1 MEFHAKKII
10 FARTLKTDQPDFTKS
25 LFCTDIN
32 KIELYGMVQYL
43 IDTIYMKNCLPFSA
57 LCAALALSGCTS
69 QNAAPQEESTEGK
82 IVIYQMMVR
91 LFGNENIT
99 NIINGTRE
107 QNGCGRM
114 SDITTEALQS
124 IKRLG
129 ANYVWYT
136 GIIQQATKTDWSAE
150 GLPRQ
155 TADVIKGNAGSPY
168 AICDYYAVSADIAD
182 NVSTRMEEFD
192 ALIKRTHEAGLKVV
206 MDFVPNHVARE
217 YQSVI
222 KPEISLGVSDNTTV
236 AFDAQNNF
244 YYFPG
249 ETLTWQNYKET
260 PAKVTG
266 NDVFA
271 QATPAEWDWYE
282 TVKLNYGVEY
292 KADGTREN
300 HFDPIPSTWDKMSDI
315 LLYWADK
322 GVDAFRCDMSEMVPS
337 EFWHYGIGRVKEQ
350 HPDILFIAEIYN
362 PKVYEDYIVTG
373 GFDYLYDKVE
383 LYDSIR
389 SVVEGR
395 RPVDAIEACLSL
407 PTYTNEKVAGHMLN
421 FLENHDEQRI
431 ASEFFGK
438 NPQAGI
444 PALYVS
450 ALINGNPYMQY
461 FSQELGENAPDEEG
475 YQGADGRTTI
485 FDYWGLERQKA
496 WKSVNWDESK
506 LPADYKAIRD
516 RYEEV
521 LKLAQLP
528 AVISGKTVN
537 ITDENMRSA
546 KVFAFLRDNNNGEIL
561 TVVTNFGD
569 EPFSGQVN
577 NEEVTVPAH
586 DAIAF

>member
-1 MEFHAKKII
+1 MKSRFHL
-10 FARTLKTDQPDFTKS
+10 T
-25 LFCTDIN
+25 
-32 KIELYGMVQYL
+32 
-43 IDTIYMKNCLPFSA
+43 A

-69 QNAAPQEESTEGK
+69 NQATPQEEEPSEGK

-91 LFGNENIT
+91 LFGNENTT
-99 NIINGTRE
+99 NNINGTRE
-107 QNGCGRM
+107 ENGCGRM

-155 TADVIKGNAGSPY
+155 NADVVKGNAGSPY
-168 AICDYYAVSADIAD
+168 AIADYYAVSADIAD
-182 NVSTRMEEFD
+182 KVETRMEEFD
-192 ALIKRTHEAGLKVV
+192 ALVSRTHDAGMKVV
-206 MDFVPNHVARE
+206 MDFIPNHVARE

-222 KPEISLGVSDNTTV
+222 KPEISLGVSDDTSK

-244 YYFPG
+244 YYFPD
-249 ETLTWQNYKET
+249 ETLTWQSYKET

-292 KADGTREN
+292 KADGTREK
-300 HFDPIPSTWDKMSDI
+300 HFSPIPSTWDKMTDI
-315 LLYWADK
+315 LLYWAGK

-337 EFWHYGIGRVKEQ
+337 EFWQYGIGRVKEQ
-350 HPDILFIAEIYN
+350 YPDILFIAEIYN
-362 PKVYEDYIVTG
+362 PKVYEEYIVTG

-395 RPVDAIEACLSL
+395 RPIDAIESCLSL
-407 PTYTNEKVAGHMLN
+407 PTYTNDKVAGHMLN

-450 ALINGNPYMQY
+450 ALINANPYMLY

-496 WKSVNWDESK
+496 WKSANWDENQ
-506 LPADYKAIRD
+506 LPAEYKAIRA
-516 RYEEV
+516 RYEQV
-521 LKLAQLP
+521 MKLAQHP

-537 ITDENMRSA
+537 LTDETLRAA
-546 KVFAFLRDNNNGEIL
+546 KVFAFQRVIEGGQSL
-561 TVVTNFGD
+561 TVVANFSD
-569 EPFSGQVN
+569 EPFSGRVN
-577 NEEVTVPAH
+577 NEDVEVPAH
-586 DAIAF
+586 DAIVM

>member
-1 MEFHAKKII
+1 
-10 FARTLKTDQPDFTKS
+10 
-25 LFCTDIN
+25 
-32 KIELYGMVQYL
+32 
-43 IDTIYMKNCLPFSA
+43 MKNSLPLSA

-69 QNAAPQEESTEGK
+69 NQATPQEETSEGK

-91 LFGNENIT
+91 LFGNENTT
-99 NIINGTRE
+99 NNINGTRE
-107 QNGCGRM
+107 ENGCGRM

-155 TADVIKGNAGSPY
+155 TADVVKGNAGSPY

-182 NVSTRMEEFD
+182 KVETRMEEFD
-192 ALIKRTHEAGLKVV
+192 ALVKRTHDAGLKVV

-222 KPEISLGVSDNTTV
+222 KPEISLGVSDKTDV

-249 ETLTWQNYKET
+249 ETLTWQSYQET

-266 NDVFA
+266 NDVFGS
-271 QATPAEWDWYE
+271 ATPNEGDWYE

-292 KADGTREN
+292 KADGTREK
-300 HFDPIPSTWDKMSDI
+300 HFSPIPSTWEKMSDI
-315 LLYWADK
+315 LLYWAGK

-350 HPDILFIAEIYN
+350 YPDVLFIAEIYN
-362 PKVYEDYIVTG
+362 PKVYEEYIVTG

-407 PTYTNEKVAGHMLN
+407 PTYTNDKVASHMLN

-485 FDYWGLERQKA
+485 FDYWGLERQKT
-496 WKSVNWDESK
+496 WKQCGWNETL
-506 LPADYKAIRD
+506 LPSEYKAIRN
-516 RYEEV
+516 RYENV
-521 LKLAQLP
+521 LQLAQCP
-528 AVISGKTVN
+528 SVVSGKTVN
-537 ITDENMRSA
+537 LTDETLRAA
-546 KVFAFLRDNNNGEIL
+546 KVFAFQRVIEGGESL
-561 TVVTNFGD
+561 TIVANFGD
-569 EPFSGQVN
+569 KPFRGRILDKPV
-577 NEEVTVPAH
+577 EIPAH

>member
-1 MEFHAKKII
+1 
-10 FARTLKTDQPDFTKS
+10 
-25 LFCTDIN
+25 
-32 KIELYGMVQYL
+32 
-43 IDTIYMKNCLPFSA
+43 
-57 LCAALALSGCTS
+57 
-69 QNAAPQEESTEGK
+69 
-82 IVIYQMMVR
+82 
-91 LFGNENIT
+91 
-99 NIINGTRE
+99 
-107 QNGCGRM
+107 
-114 SDITTEALQS
+114 
-124 IKRLG
+124 
-129 ANYVWYT
+129 
-136 GIIQQATKTDWSAE
+136 
-150 GLPRQ
+150 
-155 TADVIKGNAGSPY
+155 
-168 AICDYYAVSADIAD
+168 
-182 NVSTRMEEFD
+182 
-192 ALIKRTHEAGLKVV
+192 
-206 MDFVPNHVARE
+206 
-217 YQSVI
+217 
-222 KPEISLGVSDNTTV
+222 
-236 AFDAQNNF
+236 
-244 YYFPG
+244 
-249 ETLTWQNYKET
+249 
-260 PAKVTG
+260 
-266 NDVFA
+266 
-271 QATPAEWDWYE
+271 
-282 TVKLNYGVEY
+282 
-292 KADGTREN
+292 
-300 HFDPIPSTWDKMSDI
+300 
-315 LLYWADK
+315 
-322 GVDAFRCDMSEMVPS
+322 MSEMVPS

-485 FDYWGLERQKA
+485 FDYWGLERQKV

-561 TVVTNFGD
+561 TVVANFGD

>member
-1 MEFHAKKII
+1 
-10 FARTLKTDQPDFTKS
+10 
-25 LFCTDIN
+25 
-32 KIELYGMVQYL
+32 MVQYL
-43 IDTIYMKNCLPFSA
+43 TDTIYMKNYLSFSA

-91 LFGNENIT
+91 LFGNENTT

-217 YQSVI
+217 YQSII

-249 ETLTWQNYKET
+249 KTLTWQNYKET

-506 LPADYKAIRD
+506 LPADYKVIRD

-546 KVFAFLRDNNNGEIL
+546 KVFAFMRDNNNGEIL
-561 TVVTNFGD
+561 TVVANFGD
-569 EPFSGQVN
+569 NPFSGQVN

>member
-1 MEFHAKKII
+1 
-10 FARTLKTDQPDFTKS
+10 
-25 LFCTDIN
+25 
-32 KIELYGMVQYL
+32 
-43 IDTIYMKNCLPFSA
+43 MKNSLPLSA

-69 QNAAPQEESTEGK
+69 NQASPQEETSKGK

-91 LFGNENIT
+91 LFGNENTT

-107 QNGCGRM
+107 ENGCGRM

-155 TADVIKGNAGSPY
+155 SADVVKGNAGSPY

-182 NVSTRMEEFD
+182 KVETRMEEFD
-192 ALIKRTHEAGLKVV
+192 ALVKRTHDAGLKVV

-222 KPEISLGVSDNTTV
+222 KPEISLGVSDKTDV

-249 ETLTWQNYKET
+249 ETLTWQSYQET

-266 NDVFA
+266 NDVFGS
-271 QATPAEWDWYE
+271 ATPAEWDWYE

-292 KADGTREN
+292 KADGSREK
-300 HFDPIPSTWDKMSDI
+300 HFSPIPSTWDKMSDI
-315 LLYWADK
+315 LLYWASK

-350 HPDILFIAEIYN
+350 YPDILFIAEIYN
-362 PKVYEDYIVTG
+362 PKVYEEYIVTG

-395 RPVDAIEACLSL
+395 RPIDAIESCLTL
-407 PTYTNEKVAGHMLN
+407 PTYTNDKVAGHMLN

-496 WKSVNWDESK
+496 WKQCGWDETK
-506 LPADYKAIRD
+506 LPTEYKAIRA
-516 RYEEV
+516 RYEQV
-521 LKLAQLP
+521 LKLAQHP

-537 ITDENMRSA
+537 LTDETLRAA
-546 KVFAFLRDNNNGEIL
+546 KVFAFQRVIEGGESL
-561 TVVTNFGD
+561 TVVANFGD
-569 EPFSGQVN
+569 EPFSGRVN
-577 NEEVTVPAH
+577 NEDVEVPAH
-586 DAIAF
+586 DAVTY

>member
-1 MEFHAKKII
+1 MKSRFHL
-10 FARTLKTDQPDFTKS
+10 T
-25 LFCTDIN
+25 
-32 KIELYGMVQYL
+32 
-43 IDTIYMKNCLPFSA
+43 A
-57 LCAALALSGCTS
+57 LWAALALSGCTS
-69 QNAAPQEESTEGK
+69 NQATPQEEETSEGK

-91 LFGNENIT
+91 LFGNENTT

-107 QNGCGRM
+107 KNGCGRM

-136 GIIQQATKTDWSAE
+136 GIIQQATKTDWTAQ

-155 TADVIKGNAGSPY
+155 NADVVKGNAGSPY
-168 AICDYYAVSADIAD
+168 AIADYYAVSADIAD
-182 NVSTRMEEFD
+182 KVETRMEEFD
-192 ALIKRTHEAGLKVV
+192 ALVKRTHDAGLKVV
-206 MDFVPNHVARE
+206 MDFIPNHVARE

-222 KPEISLGVSDNTTV
+222 KPEISLGVSDDTNK

-249 ETLTWQNYKET
+249 ETLTWQSYQET

-292 KADGTREN
+292 KADGTREK
-300 HFDPIPSTWDKMSDI
+300 HFSPIPSTWDKMTDI
-315 LLYWADK
+315 LLYWAGK
-322 GVDAFRCDMSEMVPS
+322 SVDAFRCDMSEMVPS
-337 EFWHYGIGRVKEQ
+337 EFWQYGICRVKELY
-350 HPDILFIAEIYN
+350 PDILFIAEIYN
-362 PKVYEDYIVTG
+362 PKVYEEYIVTG

-395 RPVDAIEACLSL
+395 RPIDAIESCLSL
-407 PTYTNEKVAGHMLN
+407 PTYTNDKVAGHMLN

-438 NPQAGI
+438 NSQAGI
-444 PALYVS
+444 PALYIS
-450 ALINGNPYMQY
+450 ALINTNPYMLY

-485 FDYWGLERQKA
+485 FDYWGLERQKV
-496 WKSVNWDESK
+496 WKSVNWDENQ
-506 LPADYKAIRD
+506 LPAEYKAIRA
-516 RYEEV
+516 RYEQV
-521 LKLAQLP
+521 MKLAQHP

-537 ITDENMRSA
+537 LTDETLRAA
-546 KVFAFLRDNNNGEIL
+546 KVFAFQRVIEGGESL
-561 TVVTNFGD
+561 TVIANFSD
-569 EPFSGQVN
+569 EPFCGRVN
-577 NEEVTVPAH
+577 NEDVEVPAH
-586 DAIAF
+586 DAITF

>member
-1 MEFHAKKII
+1 
-10 FARTLKTDQPDFTKS
+10 
-25 LFCTDIN
+25 
-32 KIELYGMVQYL
+32 
-43 IDTIYMKNCLPFSA
+43 MKNSFHLTA

-69 QNAAPQEESTEGK
+69 NQATPQEDQTPEGK

-91 LFGNENIT
+91 LFGNENTT
-99 NIINGTRE
+99 NNINGTRE
-107 QNGCGRM
+107 ENGCGRM

-155 TADVIKGNAGSPY
+155 NADVVKGNAGSPY
-168 AICDYYAVSADIAD
+168 AICDYYAVSSDIAD
-182 NVSTRMEEFD
+182 KVETRMEEFD
-192 ALIKRTHEAGLKVV
+192 ALVKRTHDAGLKVV

-222 KPEISLGVSDNTTV
+222 KPEISLGVSDKTDV

-249 ETLTWQNYKET
+249 ETLTWQSYQET

-266 NDVFA
+266 NDVFGS
-271 QATPAEWDWYE
+271 ATPNEGDWYE

-292 KADGTREN
+292 KADGSREK
-300 HFDPIPSTWDKMSDI
+300 HFSPIPSTWKKMSDI
-315 LLYWADK
+315 LLYWAGK

-337 EFWHYGIGRVKEQ
+337 EFWHYGIARVKEQ
-350 HPDILFIAEIYN
+350 YPDILFIAEIYN
-362 PKVYEDYIVTG
+362 PKVYEEYIVDG

-407 PTYTNEKVAGHMLN
+407 PTYTNDKVAGHMLN

-485 FDYWGLERQKA
+485 FDYWGLERQKI
-496 WKSVNWDESK
+496 WKQCGWDEAK
-506 LPADYKAIRD
+506 LPAEYKAIRA
-516 RYEEV
+516 RYEQV
-521 LKLAQLP
+521 LKLAQHS

-537 ITDENMRSA
+537 LTDESLRAA
-546 KVFAFLRDNNNGEIL
+546 KVFAFQRVIEGGESL
-561 TVVTNFGD
+561 TVVANFGD
-569 EPFSGQVN
+569 EPFSGRVN
-577 NEEVTVPAH
+577 NEDVEVPAH
-586 DAIAF
+586 DAVTY

>member
-1 MEFHAKKII
+1 MKRLLPAAI
-10 FARTLKTDQPDFTKS
+10 FAAI
-25 LFCTDIN
+25 CT
-32 KIELYGMVQYL
+32 
-43 IDTIYMKNCLPFSA
+43 C
-57 LCAALALSGCTS
+57 CTS
-69 QNAAPQEESTEGK
+69 QPAPEETSEQGK

-91 LFGNENIT
+91 LFGNDNIS
-99 NIINGTRE
+99 NIYNGTRE

-114 SDITTEALQS
+114 SDISTEALQS

-136 GIIQQATKTDWSAE
+136 GIIQQATKTDWTAQ
-150 GLPRQ
+150 GLPNQ
-155 TADVIKGNAGSPY
+155 SPDVVKGNAGSPY

-182 NVSTRMEEFD
+182 NVATRMEEFD
-192 ALIKRTHEAGLKVV
+192 ALIRRTHNAGLKVV

-217 YQSVI
+217 YKSVI
-222 KPEISLGVSDNTTV
+222 KPEISLGVNDKTSV
-236 AFDAQNNF
+236 PFDAHNNF
-244 YYFPG
+244 YYFPEESLDWG
-249 ETLTWQNYKET
+249 QYMEI

-266 NDVFA
+266 NDVFHTA
-271 QATPAEWDWYE
+271 HPSENDWYE

-292 KADGTREN
+292 KADGTRVK

-315 LLYWADK
+315 LLYWASK

-350 HPDILFIAEIYN
+350 FPSVLFIAEIYN
-362 PKVYEDYIVTG
+362 PKVYEEYIVEG

-407 PTYTNEKVAGHMLN
+407 PTYINDKVAGHMLN

-431 ASEFFGK
+431 ASTFFGK
-438 NPQAGI
+438 SAQAGI

-461 FSQELGENAPDEEG
+461 FSQELGEDAPDAEG

-496 WKSVNWDESK
+496 WKSVNWDETK
-506 LPADYKAIRD
+506 LPAEYKAIRS

-521 LKLAQLP
+521 LKLAQTP
-528 AVISGKTVN
+528 AVISGMTIN
-537 ITDENMRSA
+537 LTDEAMRAA
-546 KVFAFLRDNNNGEIL
+546 KVFAFQRVIEGGQSL
-561 TVVTNFGD
+561 TVVANFGD
-569 EPFSGQVN
+569 EPFSGRVN
-577 NEEVTVPAH
+577 NEDVEVPAH
-586 DAIAF
+586 DAVTF